1 MGHDISKFAFSI
13 HFLWK
18 KQKVSPSGQS
28 CIIIESIWETA
39 NFIEWHIL

>member
-18 KQKVSPSGQS
+18 KQKSFSF
-28 CIIIESIWETA
+28 WA
-39 NFIEWHIL
+39 ILYNYKKHMEKLQTLE